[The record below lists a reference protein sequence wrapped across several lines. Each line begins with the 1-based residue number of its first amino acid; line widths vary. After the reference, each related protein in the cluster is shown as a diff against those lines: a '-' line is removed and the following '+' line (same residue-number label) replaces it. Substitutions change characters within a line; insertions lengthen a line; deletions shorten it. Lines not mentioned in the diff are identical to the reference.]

1 MLQVTVPMNV
11 RVLGNDVFA
20 DCHYLTQAEI
30 EGTEKTGERVFARCE
45 SLQKSENSAM
55 E

>member
-1 MLQVTVPMNV
+1 MNV

-30 EGTEKTGERVFARCE
+30 EGTERQEKGYLHAVNLCKR
-45 SLQKSENSAM
+45 LKLGYG
-55 E
+55 